1 MWLIVDSP
9 VHVPIRTGAEY
20 CMMTDFRA
28 CKESVL
34 GHRKSW
40 KVVANCK
47 LAFKSLGPIHFYH
60 GQADRTI
67 ERACSSIVK
76 VRPQDCAGGSSLT
89 AGRDSVMPDDCVL
102 FIFLQ
107 QPDFIT
113 WYQNRNKIMPGPVSF
128 RL

>member
-1 MWLIVDSP
+1 
-9 VHVPIRTGAEY
+9 
-20 CMMTDFRA
+20 MMTDSHA

-34 GHRKSW
+34 GHRKCW

-47 LAFKSLGPIHFYH
+47 LAFKSLGPIHFYR

-67 ERACSSIVK
+67 ERACSSLVK

-89 AGRDSVMPDDCVL
+89 AERDLVMPDSCFL

-113 WYQNRNKIMPGPVSF
+113 WYQNRNKIMSEPVSF